1 MSGGSGKVVYSNL
14 RPGDYT
20 FTVKGTNSDGVW
32 NNEETVLN
40 IKVKP
45 PVWATPPLIAT
56 YILFILLIVGGA
68 VYYYFNRLKM
78 LSEIKIMR
86 VEKEHSDNLVKARQQ
101 FFTAISHE
109 FRAPLS
115 LIIGP
120 VEKLLQN
127 EDLNQLSKKYIH
139 LIEKN
144 ARRLLWLNNQLLDF
158 RQIESKSMKMNISEF
173 DIVEFTRNIY
183 WLFTDKAERK
193 NIDYSFE
200 PKVETLVVQMDLR
213 KIETILFNLLSN
225 AFKFTNENGTIQV
238 SIDTH
243 KTNSTDDSENKI
255 CIKVKDTGIGIS
267 VEDQNQVFNRFF
279 QAEEALKMERGS
291 GIGLT
296 LVNEYVKMHDGEIGL
311 QSQKGKGTEFN
322 IILPLKKYYPENE
335 PKETEKDQIETIL
348 KPETENTDS
357 ESSTMNYST
366 SGNPV
371 ILLVEDDKEITD
383 FILMSFR
390 EKFNV
395 MVAKNGVEAFQKISE
410 KSPDLV
416 ISDVI
421 MPEMDGIEFT
431 KKFKTNPKT
440 SHIPL
445 ILLTGQSGTEKQM
458 EGLKSGADAYIL
470 KPFEID
476 LLEVRIENFLKRREQ
491 LLEYLKIDKI
501 TKPKN
506 IELASNDEKILKQ
519 VVNCIENHISD
530 PDLDISKL
538 CKETG
543 FSHSSLYRK
552 IKSLTGQ
559 TTKEF
564 IRTVRLRRA
573 EQLLKT
579 KKFTVSEIMDQTGFT
594 NHSYFSKCF
603 RKVYKLSPK
612 DYIVKK

>member
-1 MSGGSGKVVYSNL
+1 
-14 RPGDYT
+14 
-20 FTVKGTNSDGVW
+20 
-32 NNEETVLN
+32 
-40 IKVKP
+40 
-45 PVWATPPLIAT
+45 
-56 YILFILLIVGGA
+56 
-68 VYYYFNRLKM
+68 
-78 LSEIKIMR
+78 
-86 VEKEHSDNLVKARQQ
+86 
-101 FFTAISHE
+101 
-109 FRAPLS
+109 
-115 LIIGP
+115 
-120 VEKLLQN
+120 
-127 EDLNQLSKKYIH
+127 
-139 LIEKN
+139 
-144 ARRLLWLNNQLLDF
+144 
-158 RQIESKSMKMNISEF
+158 
-173 DIVEFTRNIY
+173 
-183 WLFTDKAERK
+183 
-193 NIDYSFE
+193 
-200 PKVETLVVQMDLR
+200 
-213 KIETILFNLLSN
+213 LLSN
-225 AFKFTNENGTIQV
+225 AFKFTNENGKILI
-238 SIDTH
+238 SIEPL
-243 KTNSTDDSENKI
+243 KKIPTDKSENKI
-255 CIKVKDTGIGIS
+255 CIKLKDTGIGIS
-267 VEDQNQVFNRFF
+267 VEDQKKVFNRFF

-296 LVNEYVKMHDGEIGL
+296 LVNEYVKMHEGEIEL
-311 QSQKGKGTEFN
+311 QSQRGKGTEIN
-322 IILPLKKYYPENE
+322 IILPLKKYYQE
-335 PKETEKDQIETIL
+335 KETKEIEKDQFGTIL
-348 KPETENTDS
+348 KPETENPVERGLTA
-357 ESSTMNYST
+357 NYSI

-383 FILMSFR
+383 FIVMSFR
-390 EKFNV
+390 EKYNV
-395 MVAKNGVEAFQKISE
+395 MVAKNGVEAFQKLSE

-416 ISDVI
+416 ICDII
-421 MPEMDGIEFT
+421 MPEIDGIEFT
-431 KKFKTNPKT
+431 RKFKANPKT

-458 EGLKSGADAYIL
+458 EGLKSGADAYIV
-470 KPFEID
+470 KPFEIE

-506 IELASNDEKILKQ
+506 VELASNDEKILKQ
-519 VVNCIENHISD
+519 VVVCIENHISD